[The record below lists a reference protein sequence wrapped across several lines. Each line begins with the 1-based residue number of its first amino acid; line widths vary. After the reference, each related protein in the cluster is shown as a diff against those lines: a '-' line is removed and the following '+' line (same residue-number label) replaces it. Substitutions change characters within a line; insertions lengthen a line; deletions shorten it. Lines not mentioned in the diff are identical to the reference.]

1 LETDALQIRPA
12 ARQRTCLDCGRSG
25 LESEQITRGLL
36 PSVTRAAVLVAS
48 VAALLFAFQVF
59 AQVTTSQYDNA
70 RTGANLSETVLTP
83 QNVNPSQFGKLFSLP
98 VDGDIYAQ
106 PLYLPQLDIPGKGK
120 HNVVFVATEHDSVY
134 AFDADAASSAALWQ
148 VNFLS
153 PEHGVTTV
161 PARDVRCPFIR
172 PEVGIT
178 CTPVIDR
185 VTKTIYVLGRT
196 KEADGSSQARYIQ
209 RLHALDVATGAE
221 KFGGPVVIQATVKGK
236 GKGTSNGEVS
246 FDPLLENPRAGLLL
260 VGGRIYVA
268 WASSCDVGPYH
279 GWVMA
284 YDARTLAQVAVFNTS
299 PDADEG
305 GIWQGDVAPAADSQ
319 GDVFV
324 VTGNGAFDASSGGRD
339 YGDTILKL
347 GVDHNNFVVRDYF
360 TPSDQAGLN
369 EKDLD
374 LGSGGPILIPD
385 QPGPHPHLLI
395 VAGKGGGLYVVDRDR
410 MGKFNQPNNIHAVQ
424 VLQLK
429 NPPADSGFGAPAY
442 WNHRLY
448 LLLSNDVLKV
458 FALDRGQLSREPVA
472 QAATRFIDPGAIP
485 TVSSNGTRDG
495 IVWVIETKGWRAPD
509 RPAVLHAYDAMNV
522 ARELY
527 NSEQNSARDRAGMT
541 LRFTIPTVINGRV
554 YVEAKKE
561 LDVYGLVPPQ

>member
-1 LETDALQIRPA
+1 VLRYPA
-12 ARQRTCLDCGRSG
+12 CRYPACCL
-25 LESEQITRGLL
+25 
-36 PSVTRAAVLVAS
+36 
-48 VAALLFAFQVF
+48 VAALAQAEGGHRLHNNVKTLSGLTLLFALLTLPAFG
-59 AQVTTSQYDNA
+59 QVTTSQYDNA

-83 QNVNPSQFGKLFSLP
+83 QNVNTLQFGKLFSLP

-106 PLYLPQLDIPGKGK
+106 PLYLPQLEIPGEGK

-134 AFDADAASSAALWQ
+134 AFDADAASSSPLWQ

-161 PARDVRCPFIR
+161 PARDVGCPFIR

-178 CTPVIDR
+178 CTPVIDPA
-185 VTKTIYVLGRT
+185 TKTIYVLART
-196 KEADGSSQARYIQ
+196 KEAGGGSQARYVQ

-221 KFGGPVVIQATVKGK
+221 KFGGSVVIQATAKGR
-236 GKGTSNGEVS
+236 GKDASNGEVS
-246 FDPLLENPRAGLLL
+246 FDPLRENPRAGLLL
-260 VGGRIYVA
+260 VNGKVYLT

-279 GWVMA
+279 GWVIT

-299 PDADEG
+299 PDAEES

-319 GDVFV
+319 GDLFV

-360 TPSDQAGLN
+360 TPSDQAELN

-410 MGKFNQPNNIHAVQ
+410 MGKFRAPNNVHAVQ

-429 NPPADSGFGAPAY
+429 DPPADSEFGAPAY

-448 LLLSNDVLKV
+448 LFLSNDVLKV

-472 QAATRFIDPGAIP
+472 QAATKFIDPGAIP

-561 LDVYGLVPPQ
+561 LDVYGLIPPTVKQ